1 MAFCINC
8 GQKLA
13 EGSKF
18 CNNCGTKVGTV
29 AVDEV
34 KTADSTYVE
43 EAKVSQVVLEDIT
56 ERKTAYEGK
65 IYKCP
70 NCGDTIDAY
79 ETICEACGYEIR
91 GRKATSSVRELQLK
105 LEELHAKRPKKKMTN
120 VFAQAFGGGQLSNV
134 DDEIVNLIKNFSI
147 PNTKEDIMEFMILA
161 SSNIDLKVY
170 GFNSQQYQMRN
181 PAQRE
186 ISDAWLAKFEQAYQ
200 KAKISFGTTAEFQK
214 FQNIYEEKTKEI
226 SKTKKKVFYIILGIV
241 GGVILYFV
249 LMFAL
254 IGGMG
259 SSENKEIEAE
269 NARLNTIVAEVYS
282 AIEDENYTLARAKAS
297 SLVFS
302 VHNGYSNEHEEDW
315 KTKRAEMMTVID
327 KAEGIINEE
336 PKDNKNKSTDDAMTE
351 EDVLAF
357 VKGYEKA
364 EFEKYNSNASENGLG
379 GTKIYFN
386 GEITKTEILNADGTT
401 SILGY
406 VKDDSNNNWLVQ
418 LHFVPAVSETQYDGI
433 VGKDIVLRGV
443 YSGFS
448 GTKKLPVVVL
458 DELLVKETGEKML
471 GMQKLLDE

>member
-1 MAFCINC
+1 MSFCINC

-18 CNNCGTKVGTV
+18 CNNCGTKVGTMN
-29 AVDEV
+29 VDEPKSTV
-34 KTADSTYVE
+34 STYVE
-43 EAKVSQVVLEDIT
+43 EEKVSQVVPEDIT
-56 ERKTAYEGK
+56 ERKNVYEGK

-70 NCGDTIDAY
+70 NCGDSIDAY

-91 GRKATSSVRELQLK
+91 GRNATNSVRELQLK

-134 DDEIVNLIKNFSI
+134 DEEIVNLIKNFSI

-186 ISDAWLAKFEQAYQ
+186 ISDAWLAKFEQALQ

-226 SKTKKKVFYIILGIV
+226 SKTKKKVIYIILSII

-259 SSENKEIEAE
+259 STENKEIEAE
-269 NARLNTIVAEVYS
+269 NARLNTIVSEVYS

-297 SLVFS
+297 DLVFS

-315 KTKRAEMMTVID
+315 KVKRTEILSVID
-327 KAEGIINEE
+327 KAEGIVADTTGKSNAENEQFDE
-336 PKDNKNKSTDDAMTE
+336 ATVSE
-351 EDVLAF
+351 F
-357 VKGYEKA
+357 VDGYEKA

-379 GTKIYFN
+379 DTRIYFS
-386 GEITKTEILNADGTT
+386 GKITKTEILNADGTT

-406 VKDDSNNNWLVQ
+406 VEDDTNNTWLVQ
-418 LHFVPAVSETQYDGI
+418 LHFVPAVSETQFDSVI
-433 VGKDIVLRGV
+433 GKPIVLRGV
-443 YSGFS
+443 YTGFS

-458 DELLVKETGEKML
+458 DELLIKETGEKML

>member
-1 MAFCINC
+1 MAYCINC

-18 CNNCGTKVGTV
+18 CNSCGTKVGTV
-29 AVDEV
+29 AVDEF
-34 KTADSTYVE
+34 KNTDSTYVE
-43 EAKVSQVVLEDIT
+43 QEKVSQVVLEDIT

-79 ETICEACGYEIR
+79 ETICESCGYEIR
-91 GRKATSSVRELQLK
+91 GRNATSSVRELQLK

-120 VFAQAFGGGQLSNV
+120 VFSQAFGGGQLSNV

-170 GFNSQQYQMRN
+170 GFNGQQYQLRN

-200 KAKISFGTTAEFQK
+200 KAKISFGTTEEFQK

-226 SKTKKKVFYIILGIV
+226 SKTKKKVFYITLGII

-254 IGGMG
+254 IGGMD
-259 SSENKEIEAE
+259 SSDNKEIEAE

-282 AIEDENYTLARAKAS
+282 AIEDGNYTLARAKAS

-315 KTKRAEMMTVID
+315 KTKRAEIMSVID
-327 KAEGIINEE
+327 KAEGVASEV
-336 PKDNKNKSTDDAMTE
+336 PKEDNKNKSTDDA
-351 EDVLAF
+351 
-357 VKGYEKA
+357 
-364 EFEKYNSNASENGLG
+364 
-379 GTKIYFN
+379 I
-386 GEITKTEILNADGTT
+386 
-401 SILGY
+401 
-406 VKDDSNNNWLVQ
+406 
-418 LHFVPAVSETQYDGI
+418 
-433 VGKDIVLRGV
+433 
-443 YSGFS
+443 
-448 GTKKLPVVVL
+448 
-458 DELLVKETGEKML
+458 
-471 GMQKLLDE
+471 